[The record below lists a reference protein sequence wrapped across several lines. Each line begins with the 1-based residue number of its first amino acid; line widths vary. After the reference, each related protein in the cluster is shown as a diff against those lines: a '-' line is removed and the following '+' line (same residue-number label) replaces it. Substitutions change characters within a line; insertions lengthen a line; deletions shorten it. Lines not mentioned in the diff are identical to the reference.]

1 MSPKVL
7 SEFSLFHV
15 VVDTDETATR
25 VLNTMI
31 REKTGRVTFMPL
43 NRLHPKNPPTPNAQD
58 AIPLIDKLRFDPMHL
73 KAFQQV
79 FGKTCVCR
87 DLSIAAA
94 YVKSHGINTI
104 TLDGDKVDRKG
115 ALTGGYYDVRR
126 SRLEAV
132 NSVMSWKSKFTAD
145 EKRLKEVTSTI
156 HQLEQEIT
164 KLVGRMQVL
173 GNQQTQARST
183 RETLAEES
191 AQFSKE
197 KDRLTARTERL
208 ENEIQDL
215 ESELTGLKAKL
226 DSYRAE
232 MASPLANGLSDDE
245 EEQVETLGR
254 ELEEMQKQ
262 LRELGKTKNEVRRWC
277 AELTSGD

>member
-1 MSPKVL
+1 
-7 SEFSLFHV
+7 
-15 VVDTDETATR
+15 
-25 VLNTMI
+25 MI

-58 AIPLIDKLRFDPMHL
+58 AIPLIDKLRFDPMHA

-87 DLSIAAA
+87 DLTIAAA

-126 SRLEAV
+126 SRLEAI

-145 EKRLKEVTSTI
+145 EKRLREVTTTI

-164 KLVGRMQVL
+164 RLVGKIQVL
-173 GNQQTQARST
+173 GNQQAQARGV

-191 AQFSKE
+191 AQFARE
-197 KDRLTARTERL
+197 KDRLTTRIERL
-208 ENEIQDL
+208 ENEIQEL
-215 ESELTGLKAKL
+215 ESELTGLGSKL
-226 DSYRAE
+226 DGYRAE
-232 MASPLANGLSDDE
+232 MASPLANGLSSVE
-245 EEQVETLGR
+245 EEEIDALGR
-254 ELEEMQKQ
+254 ELEERQKQ
-262 LRELGKTKNEVRRWC
+262 LREFGKTKNEVRW
-277 AELTSGD
+277 SFH